1 MSRDMRILD
10 KDLMSVDLRMPD
22 RMVVRLSAEAAAARA
37 ETQNRKKSGR
47 GGQI

>member
-1 MSRDMRILD
+1 
-10 KDLMSVDLRMPD
+10 MPD
-22 RMVVRLSAEAAAARA
+22 RMIVRLTADAAAARA